1 MRFTKPALSLPQQLA
16 KLQSRGL
23 AVTDQASGLHYLQH
37 VGYYRLS
44 AYALPL
50 QDCTQTGKPFQPG
63 ATFDLVLDFYRFDRE
78 LRLLVLDAI
87 ERCEV
92 ALRSALSNEMSVRHG
107 PHWFMNPRHF
117 SGRFNHARLITDI
130 EDEARISA
138 PDGLPDQPHQE
149 VFINHY
155 YTKYGEPHLPPSWMV
170 METLSL
176 SSLSRLYAGLGTGAE
191 RIAIARHFGTDE
203 FVLRSWFHV
212 LSYVRNLC
220 AHHARLWNRQF
231 VIKFR
236 QVARRHQ
243 TFLFTN
249 DRFFAVAVVLYDL
262 LQQVAPDTRWHLRLR
277 DLLSQYP
284 VVPPGAMGFPVDW
297 QQEVF
302 WGFPHTP

>member
-1 MRFTKPALSLPQQLA
+1 MRFAKPPLSLPQQLA

-23 AVTDQASGLHYLQH
+23 AVPDPAAALHYLQH

-63 ATFDLVLDFYRFDRE
+63 ATFDMVLDLYRFDRE

-92 ALRSALSNEMSVRHG
+92 ALRSALSNEMSMRHG
-107 PHWFMNPRHF
+107 SHWFMNPRHF
-117 SGRFNHARLITDI
+117 AARFNHARLIVNI
-130 EDEARISA
+130 EDEVRIST
-138 PDGLPDQPHQE
+138 PGGLPVQPHQE

-155 YTKYGEPHLPPSWMV
+155 YARYGDPYLPPSWMV

-176 SSLSRLYAGLGTGAE
+176 STLSRLYAGLGSGAE
-191 RIAIARHFGTDE
+191 RIAIAQHFGTDE

-243 TFLFTN
+243 SFLVAN
-249 DRFFAVAVVLYDL
+249 DRCFAVAVVLYDL
-262 LQQVAPDTRWHLRLR
+262 LRQVAPDTRWHLRLR
-277 DLLSQYP
+277 DLLGQYP
-284 VVPPGAMGFPVDW
+284 LVPPGAMGFPAHW
-297 QQEVF
+297 QQEPF